1 MTRVLSVSAF
11 IGLAL
16 VAACGRPDTQAL
28 QKLGCEHVASTIDL
42 HSVGQLDTLRKAL
55 GLAPGVDPIGIC
67 RSLGV
72 TMEPRPQTQTA
83 GESGSSGTNES
94 PKPESPKPESSGG
107 EN

>member
-1 MTRVLSVSAF
+1 MTRVGAVGACIAVAL
-11 IGLAL
+11 LAG
-16 VAACGRPDTQAL
+16 CGRPDTEAL
-28 QKLGCEHVASTIDL
+28 KKLACGQVAATIDL
-42 HSVGQLDTLRKAL
+42 QSVAQLDTLRKAL